1 MGIYGHNFG
10 DLKIQEIT
18 AEEALEANLI
28 ANYALV
34 EFYEDDSEEIVE
46 EGANI
51 EIGKIFRQY
60 KKDVKDLKKKYRSD
74 YKNDKPAALKDLDQ
88 MNELINKAI
97 RDIKKVDANN
107 ATTAIIGSIY
117 SIVLDVV
124 IMATGIKLSN
134 LLGGAVGAIAK
145 SSDAAYLA
153 GYVGGTATGY
163 VGGTKVGKQL
173 GSLISNFKKFKDGK
187 ISAAEYFNLYRG
199 EILQTLESAREWNNA
214 LKVGIRKEIKNKEK
228 K

>member
-34 EFYEDDSEEIVE
+34 EFYEDDSEEVVE
-46 EGANI
+46 EGANM

-97 RDIKKVDANN
+97 RDIKKVDADSV
-107 ATTAIIGSIY
+107 TTAIIGSIY

-134 LLGGAVGAIAK
+134 LLSGAVGAITK
-145 SSDAAYLA
+145 SFDAAYLA
-153 GYVGGTATGY
+153 GYAGGTATGY

-173 GSLISNFKKFKDGK
+173 GSLIANFKKFKDGK